1 MEEVSRKMYLSDI
14 AYLKIKDLII
24 RDELSGPIVSESE
37 LATLLNMSR
46 TPIREAL
53 NRLQNDEFLEV
64 YPKRGIY
71 IKEMTVSE
79 TNDLMNVRLAI
90 ELFSMDKIGD
100 VFQNHDLDY
109 LENKV
114 VEQEVAMGNEDIFNF
129 IKLDLD
135 YHEYLLKVT
144 GNQYFVKTLNNVN
157 DRIYHHGMKM
167 FKRDLSR
174 IQMSIDDHKVI
185 NGHLKNRDF
194 TEARHALEQHIQTG
208 KKQYLTR

>member
-1 MEEVSRKMYLSDI
+1 MYLSDI

-90 ELFSMDKIGD
+90 ELF
-100 VFQNHDLDY
+100 LW
-109 LENKV
+109 
-114 VEQEVAMGNEDIFNF
+114 
-129 IKLDLD
+129 IKLET
-135 YHEYLLKVT
+135 Y
-144 GNQYFVKTLNNVN
+144 
-157 DRIYHHGMKM
+157 
-167 FKRDLSR
+167 SR
-174 IQMSIDDHKVI
+174 IM
-185 NGHLKNRDF
+185 
-194 TEARHALEQHIQTG
+194 T
-208 KKQYLTR
+208 